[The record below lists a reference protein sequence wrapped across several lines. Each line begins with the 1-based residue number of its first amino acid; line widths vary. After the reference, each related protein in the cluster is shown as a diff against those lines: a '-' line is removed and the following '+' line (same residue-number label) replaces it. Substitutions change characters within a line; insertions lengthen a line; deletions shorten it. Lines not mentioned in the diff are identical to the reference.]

1 VVTGTKGWLAGDA
14 VNVAARLEQAAQP
27 GEVLLGEPTLALV
40 REAVEVEPVEPLE
53 LKGKSKPV
61 PAYRLLRVTET
72 PERRRDTRFVGR
84 KRELATVRAAWER
97 AQIGQRCELA
107 TIVGDAGLGKSRLAA
122 ESLAPI
128 DANVVG
134 GRCLPYGEGITYWP
148 VVEVL
153 QQLDGLPSDEA
164 AAAAIRSL
172 RGETDAATSA
182 EEIAWAFRKTLE
194 QAAAERPLAVVL
206 EDIHW
211 GEQTFLDLIEHVALL
226 SSGAPI
232 LLLCLARQELL
243 ERRPDWPVLL
253 RLEPLGDE
261 DLADLIAERVSVES
275 GRRSPGRPVAIPSSS
290 RRCWRWPAT
299 RQVRWWFRPR
309 CRRCSLRDWISS
321 RPASGRCSSVVR
333 SRARSSTAARSR
345 HSHLPTLR

>member
-1 VVTGTKGWLAGDA
+1 M
-14 VNVAARLEQAAQP
+14 
-27 GEVLLGEPTLALV
+27 
-40 REAVEVEPVEPLE
+40 
-53 LKGKSKPV
+53 
-61 PAYRLLRVTET
+61 
-72 PERRRDTRFVGR
+72 GR

-128 DANVVG
+128 DANVAG
-134 GRCLPYGEGITYWP
+134 GPVPPHTARGITYWP

-172 RGETDAATSA
+172 RGETEAATSA

-232 LLLCLARQELL
+232 LLLCLARQAP
-243 ERRPDWPVLL
+243 RAAP
-253 RLEPLGDE
+253 RLAGP
-261 DLADLIAERVSVES
+261 ASARAP
-275 GRRSPGRPVAIPSSS
+275 GRRGS
-290 RRCWRWPAT
+290 RR
-299 RQVRWWFRPR
+299 
-309 CRRCSLRDWISS
+309 S
-321 RPASGRCSSVVR
+321 
-333 SRARSSTAARSR
+333 
-345 HSHLPTLR
+345 